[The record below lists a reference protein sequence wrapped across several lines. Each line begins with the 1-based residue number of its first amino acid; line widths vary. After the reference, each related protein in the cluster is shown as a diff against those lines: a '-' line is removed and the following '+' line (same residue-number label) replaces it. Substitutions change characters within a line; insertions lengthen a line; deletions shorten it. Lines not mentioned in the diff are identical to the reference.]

1 MGSWMGLIFAMGA
14 IPRAVGPF
22 YAVWALCLPQLG
34 QEEPLKYNST
44 ICHRPDD
51 DPPHTYIEFGVVA
64 VLFAS
69 ALLMAALVYSRLT
82 PHPEIQKEMEVR
94 KGGGKR
100 GDGTGGSVWQNVVSV
115 LIVWNE

>member
-1 MGSWMGLIFAMGA
+1 MGLIFAMGA

-82 PHPEIQKEMEVR
+82 PHLEIQKEMEVR